1 MEIARRKARS
11 FFENTSRK
19 NKTYRANKEWYSNDD
34 DDFSKISV
42 EFCLN
47 QIRKWAKA
55 LAEQKAEETN
65 QGKRLGY
72 LKNLKETC
80 RDKVMEA
87 NISDELTT
95 SLDNI
100 LNNVGITWN
109 NKVKPLPKSNQN

>member
-1 MEIARRKARS
+1 MKALVYD
-11 FFENTSRK
+11 E
-19 NKTYRANKEWYSNDD
+19 YSTD

-55 LAEQKAEETN
+55 LAEKKAEETN
-65 QGKRLGY
+65 QGKKLGY

-80 RDKVMEA
+80 RDQVMEA
-87 NISDELTT
+87 NASEELKQ

-100 LNNVGITWN
+100 LNNVGIAWN
-109 NKVKPLPKSNQN
+109 SQVKALPKSKQN

>member
-1 MEIARRKARS
+1 M
-11 FFENTSRK
+11 
-19 NKTYRANKEWYSNDD
+19 
-34 DDFSKISV
+34 KI
-42 EFCLN
+42 
-47 QIRKWAKA
+47 
-55 LAEQKAEETN
+55 LAEKTKRTEQIKSGIQMMMTIFLKLVLSFASIKQKMGKGTCRTESGETN